1 VLILLDEVENVMQQ
15 TPTARRTAYTVL
27 RELIDNVDDRFGMT
41 RAAFYVSGTPDLFD
55 GAKGITEY
63 EALASR
69 VLLPGGDGSNPVASV
84 VDLSAFPLSQADFG
98 EMARRITDLHA
109 VGVAWRPG
117 ADVPARLDTLLREQW
132 SRNPDLT
139 VRLWVK
145 AVVEA
150 LDGIRLETE
159 EQEN

>member
-1 VLILLDEVENVMQQ
+1 
-15 TPTARRTAYTVL
+15 
-27 RELIDNVDDRFGMT
+27 
-41 RAAFYVSGTPDLFD
+41 
-55 GAKGITEY
+55 
-63 EALASR
+63 
-69 VLLPGGDGSNPVASV
+69 
-84 VDLSAFPLSQADFG
+84 
-98 EMARRITDLHA
+98 
-109 VGVAWRPG
+109 
-117 ADVPARLDTLLREQW
+117 VPARLDTLLREQW